1 MLAQKLASGG
11 PLISPKRHET
21 DKRFMLSGVSPRYI
35 SCMKNLIIASR
46 TSKGMKLPHPLAM
59 LGATLLSGLL
69 RTTVVL
75 CSQGM
80 RKKILTDSSADHFT
94 DNIIYISRPNR
105 YTPAAVSALTI
116 KANSRLL
123 RFSLRYFVIH
133 AISSAKNI
141 FRKVSVARYIYFKF
155 KQIFLNTSSSA
166 FTGET
171 NTTDK
176 QVKFLN
182 TDWANFNSHEVREL
196 PNELTLVSLTELIG
210 ENFPGPQGIHIALLN
225 RCNLECVMCPYH
237 SPKYRSE
244 QTSGYFDK
252 TRQMSDEIFLSILG
266 SAVSMGSSLQFGQ
279 IEEALIHPKAI
290 EWMTL
295 SKKSGVHVH
304 LTTNGTLLSGKKM
317 EQLAKAEIDSL
328 MFSLD
333 ASSPEVYRRIRGED
347 LSKIESNINGFLEF
361 IAENGLKKPKIWVSF
376 IMQEQSESEK
386 SEFLSKWKDLG
397 ADNVTYYELSDI
409 DPKTGRVIR
418 KEFTYNRRERYTC
431 SSPWEQCVIYP
442 EGEVSLCCQSML
454 ETGWRGV
461 VSMGSLKENNLQTIW
476 AGKVYNDLRT
486 RLIKNQLEENE
497 VCFGCDLWSSG
508 SYFVEESELF
518 RRIYNETS
526 DTYQIKQ
533 RSSK

>member
-1 MLAQKLASGG
+1 
-11 PLISPKRHET
+11 
-21 DKRFMLSGVSPRYI
+21 
-35 SCMKNLIIASR
+35 MKNLIIAGK
-46 TSKGMKLPHPLAM
+46 TTKGIKLPHPLAM
-59 LGATLLSGLL
+59 LCAILLSGLL
-69 RTTVVL
+69 RTTLVV

-80 RKKILTDSSADHFT
+80 RSKILTDSLENQFQNNT
-94 DNIIYISRPNR
+94 IYISRPNQH
-105 YTPAAVSALTI
+105 TPAAVTALTI
-116 KANSRLL
+116 RANSRLVK
-123 RFSLRYFVIH
+123 FSLRYFVLH
-133 AISSAKNI
+133 AISSARKI
-141 FRKVSVARYIYFKF
+141 FRKVSLARYVFSRLKN
-155 KQIFLNTSSSA
+155 IFPKTSLSTVA
-166 FTGET
+166 GATIGAGE
-171 NTTDK
+171 

-182 TDWANFNSHEVREL
+182 TDWANFSVHEIREL
-196 PNELTLVSLTELIG
+196 PKELTLVSLTELIG
-210 ENFPGPQGIHIALLN
+210 ENYPGPQGIHIALLN

-252 TRQMSDEIFLSILG
+252 TRQMSDEIFLSILD

-290 EWMTL
+290 EWMAL
-295 SKKSGVHVH
+295 SKKSGIHVH
-304 LTTNGTLLSGKKM
+304 LTTNGTLLSGRKM

-361 IAENGLKKPKIWVSF
+361 IAEHGLRKPKIWVSF

-418 KEFTYNRRERYTC
+418 KEFTYDRRERYTC

-461 VSMGSLKENNLQTIW
+461 VSMGSLKENSLEAIW

-486 RLIKNQLEENE
+486 RLIKNQLNENE

-526 DTYQIKQ
+526 DTYQIKK
-533 RSSK
+533 RVSK